1 MMLREFLNKRIHLG
15 DATHKI
21 LLAKYHNVWQA
32 RERVFYIHEEG
43 STRLSVALRA
53 EHDGPG
59 MVRRHLCI
67 SGWGDLHTESHVPL
81 AQDTAKGPLSAS
93 WHMTFPLWTQ

>member
-1 MMLREFLNKRIHLG
+1 MRLK
-15 DATHKI
+15 KI
-21 LLAKYHNVWQA
+21 LLAKYHNVCQA

-43 STRLSVALRA
+43 STRLSIALRA

-67 SGWGDLHTESHVPL
+67 SGWETSILRAIAPL